1 MDNKTATLIKQKGQ
15 GLLLQLI
22 PPLVETAVELGIK
35 NIGLSDVSYPDLC
48 PTKEQLDKALR
59 VRNQLVDVLNKT
71 SKTIET
77 LSKPLNVLN
86 TVITTTSTAL
96 EVVDTAI
103 IAAKIAIPLL
113 PTPTPGVPNPG
124 NLALVSLDTLNG
136 LKKDTLTPKI
146 ELTKNT
152 ISNISIALDA
162 TNKVLV
168 SIIQL
173 LKSLDF
179 LLLRCSTSENQL
191 NTSEDQLIPFSD
203 YLTKIEE
210 NQQQI
215 QVLNDASNLSSIYKG
230 FTLEIVEKQYSP
242 TVKQVQA
249 VAKNPQ
255 GIILLQTPL
264 SFTTVPQVLI
274 EELKLIIDSNNLKAN

>member
-1 MDNKTATLIKQKGQ
+1 MDNKTAALIKQKGQ
-15 GLLLQLI
+15 DLLLQLI
-22 PPLVETAVELGIK
+22 PTIVETAVELGIK
-35 NIGLSDVSYPDLC
+35 NIGLPDISYPDLC

-59 VRNQLVDVLNKT
+59 IRNQLVDVLNKT

-86 TVITTTSTAL
+86 TVVTTTSTAL
-96 EVVDTAI
+96 KVVDTAI
-103 IAAKIAIPLL
+103 VAAKIAIPLL
-113 PTPTPGVPNPG
+113 PTPTPGVPDSG
-124 NLALVSLDTLNG
+124 NSALVALDTLNE
-136 LKKDTLTPKI
+136 LKKDKLTPKI
-146 ELTKNT
+146 ELTKNI
-152 ISNISIALDA
+152 ISGISIALDA

-179 LLLRCSTSENQL
+179 LLLRC
-191 NTSEDQLIPFSD
+191 NTSEDQLTPFSD

-242 TVKQVQA
+242 TVKQIQA

-255 GIILLQTPL
+255 GTILLQTPL

-274 EELKLIIDSNNLKAN
+274 EELKLIIDSNDLKAY

>member
-1 MDNKTATLIKQKGQ
+1 MDDKTSALIRQKGQ
-15 GLLLQLI
+15 DLLLQLI
-22 PPLVETAVELGIK
+22 PTIVETAVELGIK
-35 NIGLSDVSYPDLC
+35 NIGLPNIGYPDLC

-59 VRNQLVDVLNKT
+59 IRNQLVDVLNKT

-86 TVITTTSTAL
+86 TVVTTTSTAL
-96 EVVDTAI
+96 KVVDTAI

-113 PTPTPGVPNPG
+113 PTPPPGAPNPG
-124 NLALVSLDTLNG
+124 NTALVSLDTLNE
-136 LKKDTLTPKI
+136 LKKDKLTPKV
-146 ELTKNT
+146 ELTKNI
-152 ISNISIALDA
+152 ISSISIALDA

-179 LLLRCSTSENQL
+179 LLLRCGASEDQA
-191 NTSEDQLIPFSD
+191 SEDQLVPFDS
-203 YLTKIEE
+203 YLTKLEQ

-230 FTLEIVEKQYSP
+230 FTLEIIEKQYSP

-274 EELKLIIDSNNLKAN
+274 EELKLIIDNNDLKAY